1 VDWSELGASQAT
13 VVLLMAL
20 ENLEP
25 ITRTLLRYGRDSR
38 TPVSVIVDG
47 TLPTQHIITT
57 ELATVAD
64 EVSAAGLRPPAIVVI
79 GEVVNV
85 GAQIAE
91 LSRKALR
98 QAQSVVVPPSPGPA
112 GVVPTC
118 EGQ

>member
-1 VDWSELGASQAT
+1 
-13 VVLLMAL
+13 M
-20 ENLEP
+20 
-25 ITRTLLRYGRDSR
+25 RYGRDSQ

-57 ELATVAD
+57 GLGTVAE
-64 EVSAAGLRPPAIVVI
+64 EVGAAGLRPPAIVVI

-91 LSRKALR
+91 LSRKALAE
-98 QAQSVVVPPSPGPA
+98 AQSVVVPTSSGPA
-112 GVVPTC
+112 GVIPTR